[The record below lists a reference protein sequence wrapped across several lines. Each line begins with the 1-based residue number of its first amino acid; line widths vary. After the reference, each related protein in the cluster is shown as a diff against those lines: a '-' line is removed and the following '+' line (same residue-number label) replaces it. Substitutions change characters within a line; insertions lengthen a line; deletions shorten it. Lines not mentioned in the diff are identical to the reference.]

1 MEYGELPMSPLQI
14 VVDSIQTP
22 LVMELSEP
30 QDWMQ
35 HQSVIAAGELPLF
48 LPQILV
54 EWMDY
59 PKHQSVMDY
68 G

>member
-1 MEYGELPMSPLQI
+1 
-14 VVDSIQTP
+14 
-22 LVMELSEP
+22 MELSEP

-59 PKHQSVMDY
+59 PKHQSVMEDGELGSFVIEWFGAVY
-68 G
+68 RFRVLL